1 MKKYNICLRNL
12 TDLEKYADL
21 LERFSFEGFIKG
33 DRMCLEADDVLEL
46 FRYCPLESAQ
56 LYVDIKPQEE
66 SLTIGEYLIQTGLL
80 VS

>member
-1 MKKYNICLRNL
+1 
-12 TDLEKYADL
+12 
-21 LERFSFEGFIKG
+21 
-33 DRMCLEADDVLEL
+33 MCLEADDVLEL

-66 SLTIGEYLIQTGLL
+66 SLTIGEYLLQTGLL